1 MTSSMKSDFIIYA
14 NDKKSKFLMLTKNDY
29 MWSNCIIIS
38 LPNFVEFE
46 DFNTKVHSYIHVCI
60 HVLLKI
66 CMGWGYNVH
75 VANIGISKQSDKG
88 NQHYAISTIVL
99 IVLYRAVM

>member
-1 MTSSMKSDFIIYA
+1 MTSSMNSDFIIYA
-14 NDKKSKFLMLTKNDY
+14 NDKNSKFLMLTKNDY

-46 DFNTKVHSYIHVCI
+46 DFNTKLKYTHEYICIHVY
-60 HVLLKI
+60 VLLKI

-75 VANIGISKQSDKG
+75 VANIGISKQGIKG
-88 NQHYAISTIVL
+88 ISIM
-99 IVLYRAVM
+99 LYQQVS

>member
-1 MTSSMKSDFIIYA
+1 MTSSMNSDFIIYV
-14 NDKKSKFLMLTKNDY
+14 NDKNSKFLMLTKNDY
-29 MWSNCIIIS
+29 MWSNCTIIS
-38 LPNFVEFE
+38 LPNVVEFE
-46 DFNTKVHSYIHVCI
+46 DFKTKVHSYICI
-60 HVLLKI
+60 HVYMLLKI